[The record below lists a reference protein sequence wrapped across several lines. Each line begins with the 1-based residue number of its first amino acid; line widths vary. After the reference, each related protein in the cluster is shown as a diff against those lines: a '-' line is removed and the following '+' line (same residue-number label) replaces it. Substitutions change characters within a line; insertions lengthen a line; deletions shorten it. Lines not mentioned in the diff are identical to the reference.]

1 MNRFMKTAAAV
12 AAGLFLVAGGAGAAE
27 NHDAHAGSAP
37 NQGGMAANADGG
49 CGMGQHAMG
58 GMQGMGRHAMGGM
71 QGMGMHGAAADSAA
85 TPPAAGSATGNHNH

>member
-37 NQGGMAANADGG
+37 NQGGMAANADSG

-58 GMQGMGRHAMGGM
+58 GMQGMG
-71 QGMGMHGAAADSAA
+71 MHGATADSTA
-85 TPPAAGSATGNHNH
+85 TPPAAGSGTANHNH